1 MPCDVYSLA
10 RTFLDIHNKR
20 CYPKGDAVSANLPAF
35 STLLYTQDAQIAQI
49 TLNRPERRNALN
61 AQLNQDLLAAFSHA
75 RDDDNVRAIVLTGA
89 GKGFCA
95 GADLSDFAQQP
106 TAEQVYEGILT
117 SYQPL
122 MGLITTIE
130 KPVIAAVNGVAAG
143 AGAALA
149 LACDL
154 LVMAEDASLMMAFSN
169 IGLVPDAGACWF
181 LLRQIGYS
189 RAYQIAIEGERI
201 SAAQCREFGL
211 TNKVTAPEQLLSEA
225 LAWAHKLAKR
235 PTLALGLT
243 KHALNHA
250 AQNDLASTI
259 EYEARL
265 QKQTIPSH
273 DHLEGVKA
281 FAERRAPEFRGR

>member
-1 MPCDVYSLA
+1 MFTDSPIYETITCNVDDQV
-10 RTFLDIHNKR
+10 
-20 CYPKGDAVSANLPAF
+20 
-35 STLLYTQDAQIAQI
+35 LLI
-49 TLNRPERRNALN
+49 TMNRPERRNALN
-61 AQLNQDLLAAFSHA
+61 DALNRDLLAAFTYA
-75 RDDDNVRAIVLTGA
+75 GDEDAIRAIVLTGE

-95 GADLSDFAQQP
+95 GADLSGFGAQP
-106 TAEQVYEGILT
+106 TAEQVYDTILA

-130 KPVIAAVNGVAAG
+130 KPVIAAVNGIAAG
-143 AGAALA
+143 AGASLA

-154 LVMAEDASLMMAFSN
+154 LMMADDASLMMAFSN

-181 LLRQIGYS
+181 LQRQVGYS
-189 RAYQIAIEGERI
+189 RAYQIAIEGEQI
-201 SAAQCREFGL
+201 PATDCLTYGL
-211 TNKVTAPEQLLSEA
+211 VNKVVPAAALLVEA
-225 LAWAHKLAKR
+225 QVWAAKLAKR

-250 AQNDLASTI
+250 AANDLASTI

-273 DHLEGVKA
+273 DHKEGVRA
-281 FAERRAPEFRGR
+281 FAERRPPKLTGR

>member
-1 MPCDVYSLA
+1 M
-10 RTFLDIHNKR
+10 
-20 CYPKGDAVSANLPAF
+20 SANLPTF
-35 STLLYTQDAQIAQI
+35 TNILYTQDDLVAQI
-49 TLNRPERRNALN
+49 TLNRPQRRNALN
-61 AQLNQDLLAAFSHA
+61 AQLNQDLRAAFSHV
-75 RDDDNVRAIVLTGA
+75 RDDDGVRAIVLTGA

-122 MGLITTIE
+122 MSLITTIE

-154 LVMAEDASLMMAFSN
+154 LVMADDASLMMAFSN

-181 LLRQIGYS
+181 LVRQVGYS

-201 SAAQCREFGL
+201 SAARCLELGL
-211 TNKVTAPEQLLSEA
+211 TNKVAASDQLLPET

-250 AQNDLASTI
+250 AQHDLASTI

-273 DHLEGVKA
+273 DHLEGVQA
-281 FAERRAPEFRGR
+281 FAERRAPEFKGR

>member
-1 MPCDVYSLA
+1 
-10 RTFLDIHNKR
+10 
-20 CYPKGDAVSANLPAF
+20 VSANLPKL
-35 STLLYTQDAQIAQI
+35 STILYEQVEQVAQI
-49 TLNRPERRNALN
+49 TLNRPDRRNALN
-61 AQLNQDLLAAFSHA
+61 AQLNEDLLAAFNHA
-75 RDDDNVRAIVLTGA
+75 RDNDNVRAIVLTGA

-95 GADLSDFAQQP
+95 GADLSGFSQRP
-106 TAEQVYEGILT
+106 TAEQVYESILN

-154 LVMAEDASLMMAFSN
+154 LVMAEDASIMMAFSN

-181 LLRQIGYS
+181 LLRQVGYS

-201 SAAQCREFGL
+201 SAARCLEFGL
-211 TNKVTAPEQLLSEA
+211 TNKVASPEQLLPQA

-243 KHALNHA
+243 KHALHHA

-281 FAERRAPEFRGR
+281 FAERRPPEFTGQ

>member
-1 MPCDVYSLA
+1 
-10 RTFLDIHNKR
+10 
-20 CYPKGDAVSANLPAF
+20 VSANLPKL
-35 STLLYTQDAQIAQI
+35 STVLYEQVDQVAQII
-49 TLNRPERRNALN
+49 LNRPERRNALN
-61 AQLNQDLLAAFSHA
+61 AELNQDLLAAFSHA
-75 RDDDNVRAIVLTGA
+75 RDDGNVRAIVLTGA

-95 GADLSDFAQQP
+95 GADLSGFSQRP
-106 TAEQVYEGILT
+106 TAEQVYDSILN

-154 LVMAEDASLMMAFSN
+154 LVMAEDASIMMAFSN

-181 LLRQIGYS
+181 LLRQVGYS

-201 SAAQCREFGL
+201 PAARCLEFGL
-211 TNKVTAPEQLLSEA
+211 TNKVTVPEQLLPEA

-243 KHALNHA
+243 KHALHHA
-250 AQNDLASTI
+250 ARHDLASTI

-281 FAERRAPEFRGR
+281 FAERRAPEFQGH